1 MIDELKYFF
10 SKKQIPVFF
19 FFFFFFF
26 GGRGSHWKE
35 TNTKGASETSHSQNS
50 WKVLASKPANICL
63 DEYVLKM
70 PWSCLFSLSSEDV
83 VMTNIFSQV
92 IRLQKMSSRRHDQD
106 ECICLGHMSSRRLPK
121 TSRRLQGMFKTFW
134 GCLQNVLTMSCKDVF
149 KTYHQVKLFLL
160 TRLQDVFET
169 YSTRFWDLLR
179 KRLST

>member
-1 MIDELKYFF
+1 
-10 SKKQIPVFF
+10 
-19 FFFFFFF
+19 
-26 GGRGSHWKE
+26 
-35 TNTKGASETSHSQNS
+35 
-50 WKVLASKPANICL
+50 
-63 DEYVLKM
+63 M

-179 KRLST
+179 KRYLHKDLLRSHFWEIYGHGAKFPKSELFNTKTFETVF